1 MAAFLLS
8 LREGIEAALIVSIL
22 LSALRRSAARTGPL
36 WIGVTA
42 AASVSILLAVGLSWL
57 GRSLTGR
64 TEAVF
69 EGLMLLVAAAVLTWM
84 IFWMQSRSRSLRA
97 HLVGQVERS
106 LTDSPAAAG
115 HSSAGALQ
123 PAGWALFTVAFV
135 AVVREGLELA
145 LFLTAAVFATSPGQ
159 TLAGA
164 LLGLALAAALGAL
177 LFAGTVRL
185 SLARFFLVTS
195 LLLIIF
201 AAGMTARGVHELV
214 EAGVLPGIIQP
225 VWNSASIVSEQSLL
239 GQLLA
244 ALFGYSSDP
253 SLTEALAYL
262 GYFVVI
268 ALGLGWRRA
277 RLAYLGHTTA

>member
-8 LREGIEAALIVSIL
+8 LREGIEAALIISIL
-22 LSALRRSAARTGPL
+22 LSALRRSAARTRPL
-36 WIGVTA
+36 WIGVVA
-42 AASVSILLAVGLSWL
+42 AGITSILLAVGLSWL
-57 GRSLTGR
+57 GRALTGR
-64 TEAVF
+64 TEAIF
-69 EGLMLLVAAAVLTWM
+69 EGLTLLLAAAVLTWM
-84 IFWMQSRSRSLRA
+84 IFWMQSHSHSLRT

-106 LTDSPAAAG
+106 LTNGTSAVGYGDAG
-115 HSSAGALQ
+115 TVQ
-123 PAGWALFTVAFV
+123 PAGWALFAVAFV

-145 LFLTAAVFATSPGQ
+145 LFLAAAVFATSVGP
-159 TLAGA
+159 TVVGA

-185 SLARFFLVTS
+185 SLPCFFLVTS

-214 EAGVLPGIIQP
+214 EAALLPGIIQP
-225 VWNSASIVSEQSLL
+225 VWNSASIVSEQSLP

-253 SLTEALAYL
+253 SLTEMLAYL
-262 GYFVVI
+262 GYFIVI

-277 RLAYLGHTTA
+277 HLAHLRHTTA